1 MALPGNTWHHLGSP
15 GTTWQCP
22 LANSN
27 DIWGLTSFQ
36 SDLKGSSMEKLEWW
50 RTHRHT
56 QSISTYRL
64 DPSVGLA
71 EWKLQEFMY
80 ELGVGGYVAGQWGKF
95 LPPTLVCTVYMYV
108 YMYITCI
115 VYFQGAYT
123 SIHQVFLFVHF
134 PVLLPCIHSKSGIKI
149 CNKFSA
155 KVRKSSK
162 FQKKCVKGAFF

>member
-64 DPSVGLA
+64 GPSVGLA

-134 PVLLPCIHSKSGIKI
+134 PVLLPCIHSKSQIS
-149 CNKFSA
+149 NVKFNISH
-155 KVRKSSK
+155 
-162 FQKKCVKGAFF
+162 VKR

>member
-1 MALPGNTWHHLGSP
+1 
-15 GTTWQCP
+15 
-22 LANSN
+22 
-27 DIWGLTSFQ
+27 
-36 SDLKGSSMEKLEWW
+36 
-50 RTHRHT
+50 
-56 QSISTYRL
+56 
-64 DPSVGLA
+64 
-71 EWKLQEFMY
+71 MY

-134 PVLLPCIHSKSGIKI
+134 PVLLPCIHSKNGIKI

-162 FQKKCVKGAFF
+162 FQKNVSKGHFLKNIF